1 MWGGRLPCARVAHT
15 IQRKTRLDAEK
26 ETSGTTENAAENQAT
41 AQSTPVVAQSRD
53 VGDTMEEAC
62 RREVNVE
69 IPAEV
74 ISKEQGIVVNAY
86 SKQARVPGFRKGKVP
101 ASVVRNR
108 FANEINSEVLETLVP
123 HYFRQAVVNAG
134 LRPVSQPFIYDLSSG
149 TGEPVR
155 FKAVFEVVPE
165 FALGAYQDIKIEKP
179 EIKIS
184 EEQVE
189 AELKRLQEQQASF
202 DPVNEDRGAEESE
215 FAQVSFTA
223 LPKED
228 APRPEAPAES
238 QAEDTEKKGEA
249 AEATATPPATQVQP
263 VEMNDVMVEIGG
275 DNTLPEFT
283 QNLRGVKPGEERSFE
298 VSYPQ
303 DFHDQRLAGKVFTY
317 NVKVN
322 AIKKK
327 ALPELNDAFAREL
340 NPEFETLDTLKK
352 RIRENMETQ
361 QSVQAEQA
369 AKEELVEKLLEKHDF
384 AVPRAMVEHQI
395 DVRLE
400 RGLRALAAQGMR
412 TEDMKRMDFGRL
424 RAGQRD
430 AAVKEVKSSLLLG
443 RIAEAENI
451 QVSDQEL
458 EEEIS
463 TLAGQMKQTQDEVMQ
478 RLSKEGALERIR
490 SRMRTEKA
498 LDFLYNKAG

>member
-1 MWGGRLPCARVAHT
+1 MRPLWRRHSEE
-15 IQRKTRLDAEK
+15 TRLDAEK
-26 ETSGTTENAAENQAT
+26 ETSGTTENAAENQEA
-41 AQSTPVVAQSRD
+41 AQPAAAAEAQDVA
-53 VGDTMEEAC
+53 DTMDEAC
-62 RREVNVE
+62 RREVSVE

-74 ISKEQGIVVNAY
+74 ISKEQGTLVNAY

-123 HYFRQAVVNAG
+123 HYFRQAVIDAG
-134 LRPVSQPFIYDLSSG
+134 LRPVSQPFIYDLKG
-149 TGEPVR
+149 GVGEPVR

-165 FALGAYQDIKIEKP
+165 FELGAYQEIKIEKP
-179 EIKIS
+179 QVKIS
-184 EEQVE
+184 DEEVDT
-189 AELKRLQEQQASF
+189 ELKRLQERQASF
-202 DPVNEDRGAEESE
+202 DPVNEERGAEEGE

-223 LPKED
+223 LPKEG
-228 APRPEAPAES
+228 AATTTETPAES
-238 QAEDTEKKGEA
+238 KPEAGENEVA
-249 AEATATPPATQVQP
+249 PAATAVQP

-275 DNTLPEFT
+275 ANTLPEFT

-298 VSYPQ
+298 VSYPE
-303 DFHDQRLAGKVFTY
+303 DFHDQRLAGKVFSY

-322 AIKKK
+322 AIKRKT
-327 ALPELNDAFAREL
+327 LPELNDAFAREL
-340 NPEFETLDTLKK
+340 NSEFETLDLLKQ
-352 RIRENMETQ
+352 RMRENMETQ

-384 AVPRAMVEHQI
+384 AVPRTMVEHQI
-395 DVRLE
+395 DLRLE

-412 TEDMKRMDFGRL
+412 TEDMKRMDFERL

-430 AAVKEVKSSLLLG
+430 AAVKEVKSNLLLG
-443 RIAEAENI
+443 RIADAENI
-451 QVSDQEL
+451 QVSNQEL
-458 EEEIS
+458 EDEIAG
-463 TLAGQMKQTQDEVMQ
+463 LAGQMKQTPDELKE

-498 LDFLYNKAG
+498 LDFLYSKAG